1 MVHTT
6 FPRDLPVPEDDGAC
20 AHLRLTI
27 LFYYP
32 CTGAPGEGIPDSWN
46 ATPCVRGCA
55 PQACGFR
62 DTTERLYKPGVNSLK
77 QKNGYTFHIIF
88 SDEKLKFVEALNLP
102 TFEWDNRQ
110 LVKRLT
116 LAIENAHVI
125 KFWYPVFPPDKNA
138 KSGSVVGE

>member
-1 MVHTT
+1 MRHLVC
-6 FPRDLPVPEDDGAC
+6 ED
-20 AHLRLTI
+20 AHHRHVGLETQLRGFINLASTVCSA
-27 LFYYP
+27 YQHR
-32 CTGAPGEGIPDSWN
+32 IPN
-46 ATPCVRGCA
+46 IKR
-55 PQACGFR
+55 
-62 DTTERLYKPGVNSLK
+62 K